1 MVRNYEKLMRRKG
14 WRGGR
19 EEEEERRRRLM
30 KTKASRK
37 RCGGVEKGA
46 GIVGGWVRPKTV

>member
-1 MVRNYEKLMRRKG
+1 MSRKG
-14 WRGGR
+14 LRGGR
-19 EEEEERRRRLM
+19 EEEEEEKRRRLM